1 MNAKTES
8 DLVSTW
14 PGLVAV
20 IRRFAASDQ
29 GRRGLWLVL
38 SLLILVLGVN
48 ALNVAS
54 SYVGRDFITAL
65 AERQTDRFVVEAGI
79 YLAVFAACTVVAVY
93 YRYTEE
99 RLGLIWRAWLTR
111 QLVDAFLK
119 DRNYYCLKQQGA
131 IENPDERIA
140 EDVKSFTTTT
150 LSFLLLIIN
159 GSVTIIAFSGVIWT
173 ISPILF
179 AVTLAY
185 SIVGSYLAIKL
196 GRPLI
201 GLNYS
206 LLDREANL
214 RSGLIHLWENAEAV
228 ALGQREEHFRRRL
241 NRRVDE
247 LTATGSR
254 IINVHRNLGFFTTG
268 YNYLIQVLPA
278 LVVAPLY
285 LSGQVEF
292 GVITQSA
299 MAFAHLVG
307 AFSLIVNQFQSISSF
322 AAVIARLGSLG
333 QVIESPPSDG
343 RSEIRTEPAESRLEY
358 ENLTLLAGPSEAPLV
373 RELTAVFAEP
383 VRLGITG
390 TNERAKEA
398 LFKATAAIGGAGSGR
413 IRRPAG
419 RAIQFLSERPY
430 LPPGSLRQILT
441 GEAGPQSDAALLE
454 AIRAYD
460 ALAPLLEIPGGL
472 DEERDWSA
480 CLTLGQQQVL
490 ALAAIAVA
498 RPQLLFLN
506 RATSALNREQTGQLL
521 QRLADAG
528 IGYVVI
534 GKVEKYPQHFS
545 QVLSLDEFG
554 DWTVQM
560 PPFEPPSMS

>member
-1 MNAKTES
+1 MSAPSNPDFA
-8 DLVSTW
+8 LTW
-14 PGLVAV
+14 PRLIEVV
-20 IRRFAASDQ
+20 RRFAASDQ

-38 SLLILVLGVN
+38 SLLLLVIGVN
-48 ALNVAS
+48 GLNVIN

-65 AERQTDRFVVEAGI
+65 AERQTDRFIVEAGM
-79 YLAVFAACTVVAVY
+79 YLAVFAGSTLVAVY

-99 RLGLIWRAWLTR
+99 RLGLIWRSWLTR
-111 QLVDAFLK
+111 LLIDSFLK
-119 DRNYYCLKQQGA
+119 DRNYHCLKQRDA

-159 GSVTIIAFSGVIWT
+159 GTITIVAFSGVIWT
-173 ISPILF
+173 ISPVLF

-185 SIVGSYLAIKL
+185 SAAGSYLAIKL

-228 ALGQREEHFRRRL
+228 AVGQREEHFRRRL
-241 NRRVDE
+241 YKRVDE
-247 LTATGSR
+247 LTATGAR
-254 IINVHRNLGFFTTG
+254 IIGVHRNLGFFTTG
-268 YNYLIQVLPA
+268 YNYLIQILPA

-333 QVIESPPSDG
+333 QVIESPPCAG
-343 RSEIRTEPAESRLEY
+343 RSEVRVEPCEHGLEFHG
-358 ENLTLLAGPSEAPLV
+358 LTLMGTDGEPPLI
-373 RELTAVFAEP
+373 RELTATFAAP
-383 VRLGITG
+383 LRLGIGG

-398 LFKATAAIGGAGSGR
+398 LFKATAYLGIPGCGR
-413 IRRPAG
+413 IRRPSG
-419 RAIQFLSERPY
+419 RAMQFLTERPY
-430 LPPGSLRQILT
+430 LPPGSLREVLSGET
-441 GEAGPQSDAALLE
+441 GGLADERLLE
-454 AIRAYD
+454 TVRAFRLD
-460 ALAPLLEIPGGL
+460 NLLERPGCL
-472 DEERDWSA
+472 DEERDWGA
-480 CLTLGQQQVL
+480 TLTLTQQQLL
-490 ALAAIAVA
+490 ALAAVSLA
-498 RPQLLFLN
+498 RPSVLFLN
-506 RATSALNREQTGQLL
+506 RATSALTREQTGVVLRLL
-521 QRLADAG
+521 AESG
-528 IGYVVI
+528 IGYAVA
-534 GKVEKYPQHFS
+534 GKLDKYPEHFDHFLEIDDHGAWNLRS
-545 QVLSLDEFG
+545 ISGEV
-554 DWTVQM
+554 
-560 PPFEPPSMS
+560 PPIA